1 MNGGVR
7 HPRALALFR
16 LVLYATAIA
25 VLVAVTMPLVG
36 YLGFLVAVGGVAV
49 LLNVDANLLA
59 LAAVGGVSVALVGTL
74 GGIVVTA
81 ARRFDRRV
89 TELDRKPDPLESLKQ
104 RYVDADID
112 EHELERRLER
122 LLDDT
127 RDRRDGSVSLDR
139 LFGGGSRDP
148 DRVTE
153 PE

>member
-1 MNGGVR
+1 MDGGVR

-25 VLVAVTMPLVG
+25 VLVAVALPLVG

-59 LAAVGGVSVALVGTL
+59 LAAVGGVSAALVGTL

-89 TELDRKPDPLESLKQ
+89 TDLDRKPDPLESLKQ

-127 RDRRDGSVSLDR
+127 RRRDDGGSLDR
-139 LFGGGSRDP
+139 LFGGDP
-148 DRVTE
+148 READRVTD